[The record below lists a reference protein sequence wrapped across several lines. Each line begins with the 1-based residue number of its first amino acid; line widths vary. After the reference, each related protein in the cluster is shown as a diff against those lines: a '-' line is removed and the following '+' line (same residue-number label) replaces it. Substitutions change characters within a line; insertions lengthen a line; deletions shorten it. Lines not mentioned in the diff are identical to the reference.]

1 MAGKTVLLKSVQ
13 LAQYLMQFGFYVPAR
28 QAGMPLVEQ
37 VLTSIGDDQD
47 ELNGLSSYAAEMLR
61 VDEMIRQVRQRS
73 KILVLIDELA
83 RTTNPVEGRAI
94 VNGVV
99 DFLTTHRVMAM
110 VTTHYSGIT
119 AECRKLR
126 VRGFVENRV
135 EGNMTLKNINE
146 FIDYSLEEDSG
157 EEVPQEAMRIAWML
171 GIDRG
176 VLERVENYLQE
187 ENPDWKKTVQ

>member
-1 MAGKTVLLKSVQ
+1 
-13 LAQYLMQFGFYVPAR
+13 
-28 QAGMPLVEQ
+28 MPLVEQ

-99 DFLTTHRVMAM
+99 DF
-110 VTTHYSGIT
+110 
-119 AECRKLR
+119 
-126 VRGFVENRV
+126 
-135 EGNMTLKNINE
+135 
-146 FIDYSLEEDSG
+146 
-157 EEVPQEAMRIAWML
+157 
-171 GIDRG
+171 
-176 VLERVENYLQE
+176 
-187 ENPDWKKTVQ
+187 